1 MTVGTRVLLRGLAWG
16 ALFNFAF
23 PLNLV
28 LFLVC
33 ACADGP
39 RRQTG

>member
-1 MTVGTRVLLRGLAWG
+1 MSDGTRVLLRGLAWW

-23 PLNLV
+23 PLGLV
-28 LFLVC
+28 VFLAC